1 MKDNYFKKKKKY
13 EILNQKKK
21 EEKEG
26 QEWLKHIKET
36 SDQYNK
42 IKREFYREYLKISL
56 DLKLK
61 SQKIKRSC

>member
-1 MKDNYFKKKKKY
+1 MKDNYYKRKKKY

-42 IKREFYREYLKISL
+42 IKKEFYREYLKNSL
-56 DLKLK
+56 ELKHK
-61 SQKIKRSC
+61 TQK